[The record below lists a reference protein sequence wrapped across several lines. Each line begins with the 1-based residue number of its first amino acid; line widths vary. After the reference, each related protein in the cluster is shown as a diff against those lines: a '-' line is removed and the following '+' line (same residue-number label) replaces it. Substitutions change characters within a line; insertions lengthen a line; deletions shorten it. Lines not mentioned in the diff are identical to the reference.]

1 MQIEREEPPRR
12 WNVVAG
18 MEQIY
23 ADIFPETQISYPVIV
38 ARFVGAILFGS
49 VIGYERERKERPAG
63 LKTHILVSLAAAV
76 FAIISIESVHMP
88 GLGDGQVKIDPLRVV
103 EAVTAGV
110 AFLAAGTIVLTK
122 GEVHGLT
129 TGASLW
135 LAGAI
140 GLALGFGHWL
150 IAFFAVTAA
159 FVILFVVGY
168 FESEKKPLA
177 GDDARSGN
185 SED

>member
-1 MQIEREEPPRR
+1 
-12 WNVVAG
+12 

-23 ADIFPETQISYPVIV
+23 ADIFPETRIPYAVIL
-38 ARFVGAILFGS
+38 ARFVGAMLFGAI
-49 VIGYERERKERPAG
+49 IGIDREKKERPAG
-63 LKTHILVSLAAAV
+63 LKTHILVSLAASV

-88 GLGDGQVKIDPLRVV
+88 GLSDEQVRIDPLRVV

-122 GEVHGLT
+122 GEVQGLT

-140 GLALGFGHWL
+140 GLAVGIGYWL
-150 IAFFAVTAA
+150 IALFAAGAAVTVLSVLGYLERGRTKMAA
-159 FVILFVVGY
+159 DSDEGKQ
-168 FESEKKPLA
+168 S
-177 GDDARSGN
+177 
-185 SED
+185 